1 MDMKKLL
8 DLITRTMED
17 AFDDL
22 GYEKSYARV
31 TVSNR
36 PDLCEFQCNGAMA
49 LAKQEKKA
57 PIQIAEQIAEKLAG
71 NDLFD
76 GFQAMYLIT
85 GIDSFRRI
93 SDFEV
98 NSTL

>member
-1 MDMKKLL
+1 MEMKKLL

-49 LAKQEKKA
+49 IAKEEKK
-57 PIQIAEQIAEKLAG
+57 
-71 NDLFD
+71 D
-76 GFQAMYLIT
+76 
-85 GIDSFRRI
+85 
-93 SDFEV
+93 
-98 NSTL
+98 TLEME